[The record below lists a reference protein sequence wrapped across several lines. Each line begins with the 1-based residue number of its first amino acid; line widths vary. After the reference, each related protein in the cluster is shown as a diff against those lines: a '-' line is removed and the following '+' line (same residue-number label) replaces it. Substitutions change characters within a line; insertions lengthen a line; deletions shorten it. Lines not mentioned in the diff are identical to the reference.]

1 MTAIVILIIL
11 GIVAGIIGSLVG
23 LGGGILIVPALMYLA
38 GVFPAFHGVTPQIA
52 IGTSLFVIIFTGLSS
67 TLAYMKYKLVDYKS
81 GLIFFIGSGAGS
93 IAGAYVSNMFQAD
106 SFSLWF
112 GIFMIVISLSLK
124 LKRKERPAEKT
135 HGGVIRTFQE
145 SDGTV
150 YTYSY
155 HVWTGISIAIVV
167 GFLGG
172 LFGIGGG
179 SLMVPAMILLFL
191 FPPRVAIATSM
202 FIIFLSSITG
212 SIAHIASGH
221 VNWLFALCLAPGA
234 WVGGRLGAFINR
246 TLKSNVLVLV
256 MRWVLVLIGLRMIF
270 QAIF

>member
-1 MTAIVILIIL
+1 MIVIIIMLIL
-11 GIVAGIIGSLVG
+11 GVLAGMIGSLVG
-23 LGGGILIVPALMYLA
+23 LGGGILIVPALTYLA
-38 GVFPAFHGVTPQIA
+38 EIVPAFHDVTPQIA

-67 TLAYMKYKLVDYKS
+67 TLSYMKYKLVDYKS
-81 GLIFFIGSGAGS
+81 GLIFFIGSGTGS
-93 IAGAYVSNMFQAD
+93 VAGAYVSKGFHTD

-112 GIFMIVISLSLK
+112 GIFMIAISLSLM
-124 LKRKERPAEKT
+124 LKRNQRSAEKK
-135 HGGVIRTFQE
+135 HVGMIRAFQE
-145 SDGTV
+145 NDGTV

-155 HVWTGISIAIVV
+155 RVWIGISIALVV

-179 SLMVPAMILLFL
+179 SLMVPAMILLFM

-221 VNWLFALCLAPGA
+221 VNWLFALCLVPGA
-234 WVGGRLGAFINR
+234 WYGGKLGAYINR
-246 TLKSNVLVLV
+246 ALKNDILVIM
-256 MRWVLVLIGLRMIF
+256 MRWVLVIIGLRMIF

>member
-1 MTAIVILIIL
+1 MIASLILLIL
-11 GIVAGIIGSLVG
+11 GILAGIIGSLVG
-23 LGGGILIVPALMYLA
+23 LGGGILIVPALTYLA
-38 GVFPAFHGVTPQIA
+38 EIMPAFHGVTPQVA

-67 TLAYMKYKLVDYKS
+67 TLSYMKYKLVDYKS
-81 GLIFFIGSGAGS
+81 GMIFFIGSGAGS
-93 IAGAYVSNMFQAD
+93 VAGAYVSRGFQTD

-112 GIFMIVISLSLK
+112 GIFMIAISLSLM
-124 LKRKERPAEKT
+124 LKRKERRAGKT
-135 HGGVIRTFQE
+135 HTGMVRTFRE
-145 SDGTV
+145 SDGTL

-155 HVWTGISIAIVV
+155 RVWIGISISLVV

-179 SLMVPAMILLFL
+179 SLMVPAMILLFM

-221 VNWLFALCLAPGA
+221 VNWLFALCLVPGA
-234 WVGGRLGAFINR
+234 WVGGRLGASINR
-246 TLKSNVLVLV
+246 SLKNNILVLI
-256 MRWVLVLIGLRMIF
+256 MRWVFVIIGLRMIF